1 MPKKTLKDGR
11 QSEYAIQ
18 LDICKALRL
27 AGCTVLH
34 TSVMNAKGGYGSAK
48 GVPDL
53 LVHVPGEKT
62 LIGLEVK
69 RPGGALRP
77 DQRALWD
84 QDVYAIVRSVPDA
97 LFEVF
102 QRSKVA
108 RESDKFANIY
118 YQYWEKVNR
127 G

>member
-53 LVHVPGEKT
+53 LVHVPGDRF

-69 RPGGALRP
+69 RPGGRVRSDQKAL
-77 DQRALWD
+77 AEAGA
-84 QDVYAIVRSVPDA
+84 YAIVYGVADA
-97 LFEVF
+97 IREVCRRTVAPNSRLLSMYR
-102 QRSKVA
+102 QTEKEQSK
-108 RESDKFANIY
+108 
-118 YQYWEKVNR
+118 
-127 G
+127 

>member
-1 MPKKTLKDGR
+1 MPRKTLKDGR
-11 QSEYAIQ
+11 PSEYAIQ

-34 TSVMNAKGGYGSAK
+34 TSVMNTKGGYGSAK

-53 LVHVPGEKT
+53 LVHVPGDRF

-69 RPGGALRP
+69 RPGGTVRP
-77 DQRALWD
+77 DQKALAD
-84 QDVYAIVRSVPDA
+84 AGAYAIVYGLADA
-97 LFEVF
+97 IREVCHRTSHATPGLWSMYR
-102 QRSKVA
+102 QIGKER
-108 RESDKFANIY
+108 DC
-118 YQYWEKVNR
+118 

>member
-1 MPKKTLKDGR
+1 MPRKTLKDGR

-34 TSVMNAKGGYGSAK
+34 TSVMNTKGGYGSAK

-69 RPGGALRP
+69 RPGGEVRP
-77 DQRALWD
+77 DQKALAEAGA
-84 QDVYAIVRSVPDA
+84 YAIVRSVEDA
-97 LFEVF
+97 LFDVF
-102 QRSKVA
+102 ERSKAA
-108 RESDKFANIY
+108 RENAKFVNIFD
-118 YQYWEKVNR
+118 QYWEKVNR